1 MKYQWWTAVEWEIV
15 SVLSVCIILTIID
28 NVSDEEGEQKST
40 VIVDSTETN
49 LMTLRRTIYLT
60 IQSSLDFEEC
70 AHKLV
75 KMQLKPGQE
84 VSIYASYQCLSYNSV
99 SILSYVKW
107 WECFAV
113 TIKTAVVSCQLPKV
127 LLQVRLINAL
137 IN

>member
-1 MKYQWWTAVEWEIV
+1 
-15 SVLSVCIILTIID
+15 VLSVCIILTIID

-99 SILSYVKW
+99 SILSYVK
-107 WECFAV
+107 
-113 TIKTAVVSCQLPKV
+113 
-127 LLQVRLINAL
+127 
-137 IN
+137 

>member
-1 MKYQWWTAVEWEIV
+1 
-15 SVLSVCIILTIID
+15 VLSVCVILMIID

-84 VSIYASYQCLSYNSV
+84 VSICASCQCLSYNCVSV
-99 SILSYVKW
+99 LSYVK
-107 WECFAV
+107 
-113 TIKTAVVSCQLPKV
+113 
-127 LLQVRLINAL
+127 
-137 IN
+137 

>member
-1 MKYQWWTAVEWEIV
+1 MCVRWDELVDLTCV
-15 SVLSVCIILTIID
+15 S
-28 NVSDEEGEQKST
+28 EGEGGDQST

-84 VSIYASYQCLSYNSV
+84 VTANWLCLVVCLS
-99 SILSYVKW
+99 
-107 WECFAV
+107 E
-113 TIKTAVVSCQLPKV
+113 
-127 LLQVRLINAL
+127 
-137 IN
+137 